1 MHWALHETDFKPNE
15 QAGVSLV
22 TKTADSFRRFF
33 DVYSNIT
40 VTTHHGRPLPLAF
53 SLAPYLSIL
62 SAKKAGLPRR

>member
-33 DVYSNIT
+33 DVYSNIM
-40 VTTHHGRPLPLAF
+40 RPLTTVALC
-53 SLAPYLSIL
+53 L
-62 SAKKAGLPRR
+62 